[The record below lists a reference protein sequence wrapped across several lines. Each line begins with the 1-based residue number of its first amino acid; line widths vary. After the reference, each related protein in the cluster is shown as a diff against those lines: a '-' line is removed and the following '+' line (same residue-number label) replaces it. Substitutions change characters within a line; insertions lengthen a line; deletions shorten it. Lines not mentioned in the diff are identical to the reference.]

1 LATIGGVS
9 ILVAVV
15 ASVVVATVT
24 TSCRNCLDT
33 REYRRTM
40 SAKTLRG
47 TGLERDLLLLEHVAA
62 AEARG
67 EGGLG
72 VTRLAGLTGRDK
84 SFVSRAMRRLSDAGL
99 IERDA
104 ASREYRVGW
113 GLFAMAARVSEGRL
127 MRLAPPVM
135 AGLCQA
141 IGETVHLCILR
152 GSEVMTIHTES
163 PGHGFRAS
171 GWLGVPVPAWST
183 SAGRALL
190 FDASPAELARRF
202 GHAPFPAPPDARVQ
216 DRVTLA
222 AVIAEAR
229 LRGFVAVDEEF
240 EAGVAGVSAPIRD
253 FSGRVVAA
261 INVSA
266 PADRFRPVLQDV
278 GAQTCVA
285 ASEIAASIGWNETR
299 ARRFEGPA

>member
-1 LATIGGVS
+1 
-9 ILVAVV
+9 
-15 ASVVVATVT
+15 
-24 TSCRNCLDT
+24 
-33 REYRRTM
+33 M
-40 SAKTLRG
+40 SSKTQRG
-47 TGLERDLLLLEHVAA
+47 TALARDLSLLEHVAA

-84 SFVSRAMRRLSDAGL
+84 SLVSRAMRRLADAGL

-104 ASREYRVGW
+104 TSREYRVGW
-113 GLFAMAARVSEGRL
+113 SLFALAARVSEGRL
-127 MRLAPPVM
+127 LRTAPAVM

-152 GSEVMTIHTES
+152 GNEVVTIHTES

-171 GWLGVPVPAWST
+171 GWAGVPVPAWST

-190 FDASPAELARRF
+190 FDATPAELLHRF
-202 GHAPFPAPPDARVQ
+202 GTTVFPTGPQARVH
-216 DRVTLA
+216 DRASLG

-229 LRGFVAVDEEF
+229 AHGFVAVDEEF

-253 FSGRVVAA
+253 FSGRIVAA

-266 PADRFRPVLQDV
+266 PADRFRPVLEEA
-278 GAQTCVA
+278 GARTCLA
-285 ASEIAASIGWNETR
+285 AREIADSIGWSGGG
-299 ARRFEGPA
+299 AVPFGGPA